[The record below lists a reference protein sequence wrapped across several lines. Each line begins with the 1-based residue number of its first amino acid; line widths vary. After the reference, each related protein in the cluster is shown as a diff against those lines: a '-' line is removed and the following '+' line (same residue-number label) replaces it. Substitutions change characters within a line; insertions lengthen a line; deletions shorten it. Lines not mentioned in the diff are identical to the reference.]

1 MNLSIFSF
9 RTELKAIGVALM
21 LLLAVEVGIRWFEP
35 NLSVDVSHI
44 RNIPRIVAKV
54 ADAKGETLLFLGNS
68 MTHRGVNV
76 KVLTPDLNAQGID
89 TKNLT
94 IELIHPDSSG
104 ILYWNYLYDYYFKD
118 PKNLPDTL
126 VVSFGKNHLADDT
139 YDYEHVLR
147 IAHQFTTWQDVPKAF
162 QRDFISASERGDF
175 LLAKVFASFT
185 HRERVRVRL
194 FDKLIPHYRSTVR
207 LFNDQANAGT
217 AVSTSRQV
225 FTYDDLQRFL
235 SNIDTSKTKVIF
247 IAMPM
252 RDAHHLDP
260 QIDKVVRQNGATF
273 IDLRSVTGLGSN
285 DFRDPLHLI
294 PKGAII
300 YSHALAAKLAPLL
313 R

>member
-1 MNLSIFSF
+1 MNLSTFSF
-9 RTELKAIGVALM
+9 KTELKAISVAL
-21 LLLAVEVGIRWFEP
+21 LLFLAVEAGIRWFEP

-44 RNIPRIVAKV
+44 RDIPSIVTEL
-54 ADAKGETLLFLGNS
+54 ADAKGKTLLFLGNS
-68 MTHRGVNV
+68 MTRRGVNV
-76 KVLTPDLNAQGID
+76 TVLTPDLKAQGVD

-94 IELIHPDSSG
+94 IKLIHPDSSG
-104 ILYWNYLYDYYFKD
+104 ILYWDYLYDYYFKD
-118 PKNLPDTL
+118 PRNLPDTL

-147 IAHQFTTWQDVPKAF
+147 IAHQFTTWQDVPRAF
-162 QRDFISASERGDF
+162 QRDFTSISERGDF

-194 FDKLIPHYRSTVR
+194 LDELIPYYRSTVTLLNEQQGASADLAAPQR
-207 LFNDQANAGT
+207 
-217 AVSTSRQV
+217 

-235 SNIDTSKTKVIF
+235 SSIDTSKTQVIF

-252 RDAHHLDP
+252 RDAYHLDP
-260 QIDKVVRQNGATF
+260 QIGKVVRRNGATF
-273 IDLRSVTGLGSN
+273 LDLRAVAGLGAN

-294 PKGAII
+294 AEGSII
-300 YSHALAAKLAPLL
+300 YSHALAASLAPLL

>member
-1 MNLSIFSF
+1 MNLSTFSF
-9 RTELKAIGVALM
+9 KTELKAIGVAL
-21 LLLAVEVGIRWFEP
+21 LLFLAVEAGIRWFEP

-44 RNIPRIVAKV
+44 RDIPSIVTELT
-54 ADAKGETLLFLGNS
+54 DAKGETLLFLGNS
-68 MTHRGVNV
+68 MTRRGVNV
-76 KVLTPDLNAQGID
+76 KVLTPDLKAQGVD
-89 TKNLT
+89 TNNLT

-118 PKNLPDTL
+118 PRNLPDTL

-147 IAHQFTTWQDVPKAF
+147 IAHQFTAWRDVPRAF
-162 QRDFISASERGDF
+162 QRDFISISERGDF

-194 FDKLIPHYRSTVR
+194 LDELIPYYRSTIR
-207 LFNDQANAGT
+207 LLNEQQSSNVNSAA
-217 AVSTSRQV
+217 SPK

-252 RDAHHLDP
+252 REAYHLDP
-260 QIDKVVRQNGATF
+260 QTGKVVRQNGATF
-273 IDLRSVTGLGSN
+273 IDLRSVAGLEPA

-294 PKGAII
+294 PEGSII
-300 YSHALAAKLAPLL
+300 YSHALASRLAPLL

>member
-21 LLLAVEVGIRWFEP
+21 LLLAVEASIRWFEP
-35 NLSVDVSHI
+35 NLSVDVNHI
-44 RNIPRIVAKV
+44 RDIPKIVAKV

-68 MTHRGVNV
+68 MTRRGVNV
-76 KVLTPDLNAQGID
+76 KVLTADLKARGVD

-94 IELIHPDSSG
+94 IELIYPDSSG

-118 PKNLPDTL
+118 SKNLPDTL
-126 VVSFGKNHLADDT
+126 VVSFGKDHLADNT
-139 YDYEHVLR
+139 YDYEHVFR

-162 QRDFISASERGDF
+162 QRDFISVSERGDF

-185 HRERVRVRL
+185 HRERIRVRL
-194 FDKLIPHYRSTVR
+194 LDELIPHYRSTVR
-207 LFNDQANAGT
+207 LFNDQANAGA
-217 AVSTSRQV
+217 AVSIPQQV

-235 SNIDTSKTKVIF
+235 SNIDASKTKVIF

-252 RDAHHLDP
+252 RDAYHLDP
-260 QIDKVVRQNGATF
+260 QIDKVIRQNGATF
-273 IDLRSVTGLGSN
+273 LDLRSIKGLEPS
-285 DFRDPLHLI
+285 DFRDPFHLI
-294 PKGAII
+294 PKGATI
-300 YSHALAAKLAPLL
+300 YSHALASKLAPLF